1 MVILEFDE
9 NKIPSTFSD
18 AVVWADDLIRFLK
31 FRGRLPDGVKE
42 LRDAETS
49 RAWLQ
54 WAISQGLPQD
64 TRIAKLVRRANVRS
78 LQDITAENLSGLPG
92 CGKLTVDR
100 LLKWKQDYEAEQ
112 DGEK

>member
-1 MVILEFDE
+1 MIILEFDE
-9 NKIPSTFSD
+9 TKIPTTFSD

-54 WAISQGLPQD
+54 WAIQNGLPQD

-78 LQDITAENLSGLPG
+78 LRDITLESLSGFPD
-92 CGKLTVDR
+92 CGKRTIDR
-100 LLKWKQDYEAEQ
+100 LLQWKDDYESTH
-112 DGEK
+112 DKS